1 MWQLR
6 PRHQGCRQTEVGK
19 SGSEFCALS
28 DNLRPVGAVRKV
40 KFNYYT

>member
-1 MWQLR
+1 LGTPVR
-6 PRHQGCRQTEVGK
+6 N
-19 SGSEFCALS
+19 SALS